1 MLATVVSH
9 ARLAPIV
16 FGIATIWMGQA
27 TALAQTPP
35 PGPSPRCEYV
45 AGDRPEPTRI
55 ILFPDDDLFRPP
67 LADPKEPRNGF
78 DYRGARGIDSDAGS
92 ARAAG
97 QEAGITVGGNVGVWA
112 RKTSACHGVQIS
124 MIGGV
129 FAQFNLDASSRDLI
143 NADYVIGAQIAMRTN
158 RISSRIRVFHQ
169 SSHLGEDFFHQ
180 NPSASDPNFGFQAL
194 EGLISLDGE
203 RWRAYGGAGYLWFMN
218 DDGTSALVH
227 AGAEFRARDLW
238 FAMVRPVAGVD
249 VTSLQSRSWG
259 LTTSATGGVEWTSPA
274 ETRRMRLVILFTNG
288 YSPFGQASVQR
299 QSRTLGLQWQIEF

>member
-1 MLATVVSH
+1 
-9 ARLAPIV
+9 
-16 FGIATIWMGQA
+16 
-27 TALAQTPP
+27 
-35 PGPSPRCEYV
+35 
-45 AGDRPEPTRI
+45 
-55 ILFPDDDLFRPP
+55 

-78 DYRGARGIDSDAGS
+78 DYRGARNVDPDAGS
-92 ARAAG
+92 ARPVG
-97 QEAGITVGGNVGVWA
+97 QLGGITVGGNLGVWA
-112 RKTSACHGVQIS
+112 RKTSACHGMQVS

-129 FAQFNLDASSRDLI
+129 FAQFNLDAPSRDLI

-227 AGAEFRARDLW
+227 AGAEFRAHGLW